1 MATLNVTLRVEELR
15 DRSAL
20 PDQELLAI
28 IEHGIIEPR
37 DAHAQV
43 WEFEPEMAE
52 VAARAARLHRDL
64 DIDWQGVALALDLLQ
79 EIETLKRENQRLK
92 VRMSRFGL

>member
-1 MATLNVTLRVEELR
+1 MATLNITLRVEELR

-20 PDQELLAI
+20 PEQELMAI

-37 DAHAQV
+37 DAQANV
-43 WEFEPEMAE
+43 WEFEPQMAE

-79 EIETLKRENQRLK
+79 EIEELKRENHRLK
-92 VRMSRFGL
+92 VRLSRLES